1 VRFHTPIPR
10 RADASSAEGQFAVVE
25 RGLSGE
31 GGYREEPLATYPT
44 HGWVDAGG
52 MAILLAH
59 LAEYELAD
67 AAGGGSGE
75 ELALT
80 VLRSIGLISRN
91 DNPYR
96 QDPAG
101 PELAIPN
108 GQMRGRRRIE
118 FALYPHAGDWVA
130 GGVAAAAERYRH
142 AFLAA
147 PGAGV
152 ADTPWPPEH
161 AGTDALRLTG
171 DAVALSSLRRRDEGW
186 LEARVVNLAADPRS
200 AELSGGIEAAREAD
214 LRGAPGADLTIEP
227 EGVLRLELGPA
238 EIRTIQLRRRES
250 PLARADLLDAGGPRQ
265 NA

>member
-1 VRFHTPIPR
+1 M
-10 RADASSAEGQFAVVE
+10 AV
-25 RGLSGE
+25 
-31 GGYREEPLATYPT
+31 
-44 HGWVDAGG
+44 
-52 MAILLAH
+52 LLGH
-59 LAEYELAD
+59 LAEYELTD
-67 AAGGGSGE
+67 APGGASAG

-101 PELAIPN
+101 PEIAIPN
-108 GQMRGRRRIE
+108 AQMRGPRRIE

-152 ADTPWPPEH
+152 ADAPWPPEQ
-161 AGTDALRLTG
+161 AGHDALLLTG
-171 DAVALSSLRRRDEGW
+171 DAVVLSSLRRRDDGW
-186 LEARVVNLAADPRS
+186 LEARVVNLAADPRAVS
-200 AELSGGIEAAREAD
+200 LTGGIEEAREAD
-214 LRGAPGADLTIEP
+214 LRGGPGEMLSVEP
-227 EGVLRLELGPA
+227 DGLLRLELGPC

-250 PLARADLLDAGGPRQ
+250 PVARTDLLDAGGPRQ
-265 NA
+265 SA